1 MYTPRHFHEDRLDVL
16 HDVIVAHDFGLLLAT
31 MDDGRIEAAHIPFLL
46 DRDRGPHGTL
56 LGHVARAN
64 PLATRLAAS
73 PRVTAVFQGPHG
85 YVSPAWFADRNAV
98 PTWNYVAVHASG
110 IARVLD
116 DPTAVRDMLD
126 RLVEVYESP
135 RADRWRMTDL
145 SPEKLTSLPRAI
157 VAFEIPIDRL
167 EGKVKLSQNKS
178 AADRRGAIDGMRAE
192 QGAAGAALANW
203 MARYLDG

>member
-1 MYTPRHFHEDRLDVL
+1 MYTPRHFQEDRLDVL

-31 MDDGRIEAAHIPFLL
+31 MDDGGIEAAHIPFLL

-56 LGHVARAN
+56 LAHVARAN
-64 PLATRLAAS
+64 PIAAHLTAS

-85 YVSPAWFADRNAV
+85 YVSPAWFTGRDAV

-110 IARVLD
+110 TAHVLD
-116 DPTAVRDMLD
+116 DPAAVRDMLA
-126 RLVEVYESP
+126 RLVEVYERP

-145 SPEKLTSLPRAI
+145 SAEKLTSLPRAI

-167 EGKVKLSQNKS
+167 EGKVKLSQNKPV
-178 AADRRGAIDGMRAE
+178 ADRRGAIDGLRAE
-192 QGAAGAALANW
+192 QGVAGAALANW